1 MSSDLDDDQDDTDY
15 CMTSPHSK
23 STIASTS
30 SHYTAPPPP
39 SVNTT
44 TTTVTTNSTTTT
56 TTSNTETKKGGKS
69 GNGSNGM
76 KKCLYCGSKST
87 PMWRRGPQGAG
98 TLCNACGVKWKHGKI
113 LCGNDAPSQTTL
125 SSSTSTPA
133 KESHPR
139 RNSAKGDKRRRKTS
153 SATIKKDKSRNK
165 AAQQRKR
172 ASIQHKMES
181 DEDDMMTGVQ
191 YTFTSPRDIVP
202 ESFHPRYQQQ
212 QQRMWEH
219 SSSVSSYSHSF
230 EESSC
235 SPPLE
240 SFSSSPNSSIHDPM
254 LDKNS
259 SSSSSSSF
267 PLSDAVEAATVLTLL
282 KRS

>member
-30 SHYTAPPPP
+30 SHYTAPAAQPVPM
-39 SVNTT
+39 NTT
-44 TTTVTTNSTTTT
+44 TTTTNTTT

-113 LCGNDAPSQTTL
+113 LCGNDAPNQSSTTL
-125 SSSTSTPA
+125 VSPSSTQA

-139 RNSAKGDKRRRKTS
+139 RNSGKGDKRRRKTS
-153 SATIKKDKSRNK
+153 SATIKKDKTRNK

-172 ASIQHKMES
+172 ASIQQKMES

-212 QQRMWEH
+212 RIWEH
-219 SSSVSSYSHSF
+219 GSSVSSYSHSF

-254 LDKNS
+254 MDKNS

>member
-39 SVNTT
+39 SVN
-44 TTTVTTNSTTTT
+44 TTVTTNSTTTT

-125 SSSTSTPA
+125 SSSTSTTA